1 MLALGLL
8 ARSSRPQ
15 SPSKGGEEHPQIFK
29 LSVTHQHNCG
39 LFRHGAPGKGSVSSG
54 IKVTIPLAIRQQEP
68 VQDGSGIADEVI
80 ARHALDGQ
88 WSPRPTRFR

>member
-54 IKVTIPLAIRQQEP
+54 IEVTIPIAKEQREKQQEP
-68 VQDGSGIADEVI
+68 VQDGRAIADEVI
-80 ARHALDGQ
+80 IRHALDGQ
-88 WSPRPTRFR
+88 